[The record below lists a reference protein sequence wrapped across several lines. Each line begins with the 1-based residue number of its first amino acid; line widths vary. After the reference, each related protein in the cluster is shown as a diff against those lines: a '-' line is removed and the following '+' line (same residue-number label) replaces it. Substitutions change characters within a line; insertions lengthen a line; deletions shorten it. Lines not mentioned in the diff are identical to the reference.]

1 MDHRNMT
8 CSRSMV
14 NSWPWG
20 GAATPGSGGHRDN
33 SERERRSSGFSPMA
47 RLGGGAAKMATQ
59 RHSTE
64 AASGGLM
71 GRWILAR
78 GREIGPGVSV
88 VDNEGALIAPFK
100 GP

>member
-1 MDHRNMT
+1 
-8 CSRSMV
+8 
-14 NSWPWG
+14 
-20 GAATPGSGGHRDN
+20 
-33 SERERRSSGFSPMA
+33 MA

-59 RHSTE
+59 RRSTE